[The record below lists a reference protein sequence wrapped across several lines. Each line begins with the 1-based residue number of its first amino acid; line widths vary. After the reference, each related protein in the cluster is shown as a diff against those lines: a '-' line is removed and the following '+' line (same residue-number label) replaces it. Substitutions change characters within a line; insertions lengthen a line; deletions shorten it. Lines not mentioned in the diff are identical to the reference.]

1 MRGKPAPRDAVPG
14 LTARED
20 PMHRSLHRILFAMTF
35 ALACPALPAKAD
47 QHTCDQLR
55 ASVEASLPAIAR
67 DLPYDR
73 LDCAGIS
80 EVYLLLMRFDG
91 TAFMLNQ
98 RIEAIFRRYGLVR

>member
-1 MRGKPAPRDAVPG
+1 
-14 LTARED
+14 
-20 PMHRSLHRILFAMTF
+20 MHRTLI
-35 ALACPALPAKAD
+35 ALTLALVPPGTPAQAD
-47 QHTCDQLR
+47 KHTCGQLR
-55 ASVEASLPAIAR
+55 ASVEASLPRIAH
-67 DLPYDR
+67 DLPYDL